1 MELRSSF
8 IIDLEIIRKP
18 FSKFMM
24 ETIVKPAGAVGAGYN
39 LFQN

>member
-1 MELRSSF
+1 MELRSGF
-8 IIDLEIIRKP
+8 VIDLEIIRKP

-39 LFQN
+39 LFHD